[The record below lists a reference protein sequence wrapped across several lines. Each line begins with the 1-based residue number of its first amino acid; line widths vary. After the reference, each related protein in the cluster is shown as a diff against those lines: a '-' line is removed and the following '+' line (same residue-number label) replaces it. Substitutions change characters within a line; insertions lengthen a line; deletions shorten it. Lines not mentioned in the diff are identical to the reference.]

1 MTSPKPLFWLQAA
14 SDEQLAAFCEHNAAL
29 TTLLHEAWQKFQTD
43 RADLFSKQPAFS
55 AEPYAPNVSPDELTH
70 SAISRRCG
78 NSRPR
83 LGRVVITLCKHNPKF
98 ALCFCL
104 QFVRAGELNRPAAA
118 IRRDSN
124 RVRTNILVAFAS
136 LVRHR

>member
-70 SAISRRCG
+70 SAISPAEMAEFLRTFDR
-78 NSRPR
+78 NRSRNDKPF
-83 LGRVVITLCKHNPKF
+83 GDDV
-98 ALCFCL
+98 
-104 QFVRAGELNRPAAA
+104 A
-118 IRRDSN
+118 IQDRDWD
-124 RVRTNILVAFAS
+124 VL
-136 LVRHR
+136 